1 MNLLLRSHE
10 NVNDPVWS
18 VIFSIILLLIG
29 VGYCLYTILDYDDG
43 KTMPRSQ
50 ITKIDILSR
59 VYKMKTSLYD
69 GEQRDKSGEWHD
81 GYHQALS
88 EILNIVDEFS
98 R

>member
-1 MNLLLRSHE
+1 
-10 NVNDPVWS
+10 
-18 VIFSIILLLIG
+18 
-29 VGYCLYTILDYDDG
+29 
-43 KTMPRSQ
+43 MPRNQ